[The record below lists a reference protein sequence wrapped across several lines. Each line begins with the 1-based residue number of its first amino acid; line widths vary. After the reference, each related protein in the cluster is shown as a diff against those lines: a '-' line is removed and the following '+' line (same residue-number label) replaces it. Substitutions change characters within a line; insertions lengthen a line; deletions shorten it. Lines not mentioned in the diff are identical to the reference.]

1 MSKYTIG
8 QIKNILTLADN
19 YAKQNSTCKKTAVG
33 CYLIKEDAWR
43 TVISKGANC
52 NYDESCKETGCL
64 REEVFGDN
72 SKAHRSVCRCANN
85 HSEIDAL
92 RKADKAALHGATAFV
107 TRYPCEDCTRQLVGA
122 GIKTIY
128 YGRPFEMSEKSMNI
142 CKENGVEVHHIKD
155 WNCDENDLNN

>member
-33 CYLIKEDAWR
+33 CYLIKEDTWR

-52 NYDESCKETGCL
+52 NYGESCKKVGCL
-64 REEVFGDN
+64 REEIFGDN

-92 RKADKAALHGATAFV
+92 RKADKAFLQGATAFV
-107 TRYPCEDCTRQLVGA
+107 TRYPCENCTRQLVNA
-122 GIKTIY
+122 GIKAIY
-128 YGRPFEMSEKSMNI
+128 YGRPFEMSEESKKI
-142 CKENGVEVHHIKD
+142 CEENNVTVCHMKD
-155 WNCDENDLNN
+155 WNCDENDTNN